1 MQALMHDLPVSVTK
15 LAEALAGCHGV
26 VGIVLG
32 GSRARGRHR
41 PESDVDLGLYYEKG
55 SFDWAAVTGILE
67 AHDDGRSPRG
77 LAPPGAW
84 GPWMNGG
91 AWLRIGGVAVD
102 VLLRDFGF
110 VEGIARD
117 AQMGSFSS
125 NYLPGFPHGWH
136 SFMLLG
142 EVFYNVPLMG
152 DLARLRA
159 LRDSID
165 PYPEALRAAVADR
178 FLFEARFSALLLGK
192 LAGRDEV
199 AYSAG
204 LAYRCAMC
212 MVHALFALNRTY
224 LVNEKGAVSVAAG
237 FEHAPPGFG
246 ARIDE
251 ALGPSE
257 LSRARRDELL
267 SALVEDVEA
276 LVRAKMDLVTTWDA
290 SSFPN
295 A

>member
-1 MQALMHDLPVSVTK
+1 MHDLPEPVTK
-15 LAEALAGCHGV
+15 LAEALAESPGV
-26 VGIVLG
+26 VGVVLG
-32 GSRARGRHR
+32 GSRARGRNR
-41 PESDVDLGLYYEKG
+41 PDADVDLGLYYDAA
-55 SFDWAAVTGILE
+55 SFDWTAVTGILK
-67 AHDDGRSPRG
+67 ARDDTQSPRG

-91 AWLRIGGVAVD
+91 AWLRIGGLAVD
-102 VLLRDFGF
+102 VLLRDVGF

-117 AQMGSFSS
+117 AQQGRFSS
-125 NYLPGFPHGWH
+125 NYLPGFPHGWF
-136 SFMLLG
+136 SFMLLS
-142 EVFYNVPLMG
+142 EVFYNQPLTG

-159 LRDSID
+159 LRDSVD
-165 PYPEALRAAVADR
+165 PYPEALRTAVADR
-178 FLFEARFSALLLGK
+178 FLFEARFSALLLRK

-199 AYSAG
+199 AYAAG

-212 MVHALFALNRTY
+212 MVQALFALNRTY

-237 FEHAPPGFG
+237 FELAPLGFS

-251 ALGPSE
+251 VLGLSE
-257 LSRARRDELL
+257 LSRARSVELL
-267 SALVEDVEA
+267 SALVDEVEA

-295 A
+295 E

>member
-1 MQALMHDLPVSVTK
+1 MHDLPEAVTK
-15 LAEALAGCHGV
+15 LAEALAGSPGV

-32 GSRARGRHR
+32 GSRARGRNR
-41 PESDVDLGLYYEKG
+41 SDADVDLGLYYDKE
-55 SFDWAAVTGILE
+55 SFDWAAVSAILE
-67 AHDDGRSPRG
+67 AHDDTRSPRG

-91 AWLRIGGVAVD
+91 AWLQIGGLAVD
-102 VLLRDFGF
+102 VLLREAGF

-117 AQMGSFSS
+117 ARNGTFSS

-136 SFMLLG
+136 SFMLLS
-142 EVFYNVPLMG
+142 EVFYNVPLTG

-159 LRDSID
+159 LRDGID
-165 PYPEALRAAVADR
+165 PYPEALRTAVADR
-178 FLFEARFSALLLGK
+178 FLFEARFSALLLRK

-199 AYSAG
+199 AYSTG

-224 LVNEKGAVSVAAG
+224 LVNEKGAVSVAAS
-237 FEHAPPGFG
+237 FEHVPPGFP

-251 ALGPSE
+251 ALGPAE
-257 LSRARRDELL
+257 LSRARRSELL
-267 SALVEDVEA
+267 FYLVDEVEA
-276 LVRAKMDLVTTWDA
+276 LVRAKMDLVTTWNA
-290 SSFPN
+290 SSFPH